1 MQGRRASGRCAVA
14 LFCVLN
20 VTYTVLARVRE
31 SYYVPLLMDGNDN
44 KTQEEEDEEN
54 EHGRNM
60 KKLKRG
66 SCLKV
71 F

>member
-1 MQGRRASGRCAVA
+1 MR
-14 LFCVLN
+14 
-20 VTYTVLARVRE
+20 
-31 SYYVPLLMDGNDN
+31 LLMDGNDN
-44 KTQEEEDEEN
+44 KTQEEDDEEN

-66 SCLKV
+66 LCLKV

>member
-1 MQGRRASGRCAVA
+1 MQGRRVFGCCAVA

-20 VTYTVLARVRE
+20 VTYIVLARVRE
-31 SYYVPLLMDGNDN
+31 SYYVRLLMDGNDN
-44 KTQEEEDEEN
+44 KTQEEDDEEN

-66 SCLKV
+66 LCLKV

>member
-1 MQGRRASGRCAVA
+1 MQGRQAFGCCAVA

-20 VTYTVLARVRE
+20 VTYIVLARVRE
-31 SYYVPLLMDGNDN
+31 SYYVRLLMDGNDN
-44 KTQEEEDEEN
+44 KTQEEDDEEN

-66 SCLKV
+66 LCLKV

>member
-1 MQGRRASGRCAVA
+1 MRE
-14 LFCVLN
+14 
-20 VTYTVLARVRE
+20 RE
-31 SYYVPLLMDGNDN
+31 SYYVRLLMDGNDN
-44 KTQEEEDEEN
+44 KTQEENDEEN

-66 SCLKV
+66 LCLKV